1 MTTLPRRSFLLGAGG
16 GAAGVLAFSGSLAA
30 VLGTQ
35 AGAASRATG
44 SRVPGYGPLVPDPA
58 GLLDLPAG
66 FRYVA
71 FSRVG
76 TDLLDDGT
84 PVPGSHDGMA
94 AFAGPGGRTLLVRN
108 HEISPED
115 VEEDGAAPVPHVD
128 GHTYD
133 PQGTG
138 GTTTLV
144 VDRDRRLESHAVS
157 LAGTSSNCAG
167 GPTPWGTWLTCE
179 ETDEVIDGVLHGYV
193 FEVDPVAGGDP
204 RPLTGL
210 GRFEHEAVSLDQA
223 GTVYLTEDADSPFG
237 QIYRFR
243 PDSPGRRGGG
253 LRDGGRLETLRIPDL
268 AGTDLSAVADAG
280 TVFTGLEWLPVAT
293 PDAPEGEKLRELYP
307 GTPIP
312 KAEGTWAGGG
322 SIWFVSSHA
331 FGPDAEDE
339 EGPQRRGPRRPD
351 LALPPPPGPAAA
363 GGPLRAGRRLRGAR
377 QHHGVAPRVRGDVH
391 RRRGRPP
398 VPGRNHPHGR
408 HLPRGPEPHEQRGV
422 RRRHLRPG
430 RPDPVRQRP
439 GPGHHLRHL
448 GPVVT

>member
-16 GAAGVLAFSGSLAA
+16 GAAGVLAFSGSLAR
-30 VLGTQ
+30 VLGTP
-35 AGAASRATG
+35 AGAATRA
-44 SRVPGYGPLVPDPA
+44 RIPGYGPLVPDPA
-58 GLLDLPAG
+58 GVLDLPAG

-76 TDLLDDGT
+76 TDTLDDGT

-94 AFAGPGGRTLLVRN
+94 AFEGARGRTLLVRN

-133 PQGTG
+133 PRGTG

-144 VDRDRRLESHAVS
+144 VDRARRLESHAVS

-167 GPTPWGTWLTCE
+167 GPTPWDTWLTCE
-179 ETDEVIDGVLHGYV
+179 ETDEVIDGVRHGYV

-204 RPLTGL
+204 HPRTAL
-210 GRFEHEAVSLDQA
+210 GRFEHEAVSFDNA
-223 GTVYLTEDADSPFG
+223 GIVYLTEDADTPFG
-237 QIYRFR
+237 QIYRFL
-243 PDSPGRRGGG
+243 PDRSGPGG

-268 AGTDLSAVADAG
+268 AGTDLSAVTEAG

-293 PDAPEGEKLRELYP
+293 PDVPEGEKLRELFP

-312 KAEGTWAGGG
+312 KAEGTWVGGG
-322 SIWFVSSHA
+322 FIWFVSSHA

-339 EGPQRRGPRRPD
+339 EDRSAGVHGGQIWRYHPRRNRLELVVRFEPADDFEGPD
-351 LALPPPPGPAAA
+351 NITVSPFGYAVMCTDGEDDRQFLAGIT
-363 GGPLRAGRRLRGAR
+363 
-377 QHHGVAPRVRGDVH
+377 
-391 RRRGRPP
+391 
-398 VPGRNHPHGR
+398 PHGKTFPLAQNR
-408 HLPRGPEPHEQRGV
+408 MSDEEFAGATFSPDRKTLFANVQDPGTTFAIWGPW
-422 RRRHLRPG
+422 
-430 RPDPVRQRP
+430 
-439 GPGHHLRHL
+439 
-448 GPVVT
+448 